1 MKRSASAIR
10 PSFGFARWPSVACAI
25 VGLALGAPS
34 VSAKQV
40 DTKTARVIIF
50 GAFGTPK
57 NIVVSGRVV
66 EDIADEGQA
75 ERGRIANVKAALDV
89 LETDEVRRAR
99 VSANLDGIWAHG
111 TTDDDGLFFFR
122 FRPRKTIA
130 PGEVPLRIE
139 LRSKTHHS
147 AKIVRTAHVVGDV
160 PSLGIISD
168 FDDTLVNT
176 YVDNKAKLAFEI
188 MTKNAAQLT
197 PVPGGSAAFQRAKDA
212 GAAAFF
218 YVSSSPQSFADRIR
232 VFLRREGFPDGAILL
247 KNYGAEKLFA
257 HHGYKTRRIEA
268 ILETFPKMRFILVGD
283 SGEADPVIYRD
294 LRKKYPGRIEAIVIR
309 KASAKA
315 LPEAMAPV
323 TFVPDYRGQE
333 TVLSD
338 LVRTAIEPTT
348 AQAPPREKS
357 K

>member
-1 MKRSASAIR
+1 MLAT
-10 PSFGFARWPSVACAI
+10 WVAATFI
-25 VGLALGAPS
+25 APG
-34 VSAKQV
+34 VAAKQV
-40 DTKTARVIIF
+40 DTKTARIVVF

-75 ERGRIANVKAALDV
+75 ERGRLANVSAALDV
-89 LETDEVRRAR
+89 LETDEVRRAN
-99 VSANLDGIWAHG
+99 VSANLDGIWAHAI
-111 TTDDDGLFFFR
+111 TDDDGLFFFR

-130 PGEVPLRIE
+130 AGEVPLQLE
-139 LRSKTHHS
+139 LRSKSHHA
-147 AKIVRTAHVVGDV
+147 AKVVRTAHVVADA
-160 PSLGIISD
+160 PSVGIISD

-176 YVDNKAKLAFEI
+176 YVDNKAKLAIEI

-197 PVPGGSAAFQRAKDA
+197 PVPGGSAAFQQAKTA

-268 ILETFPKMRFILVGD
+268 IMATFPKMRFILVGD

-294 LRKKYPGRIEAIVIR
+294 LRAKYPARIAAIVIR
-309 KASAKA
+309 KASAKK
-315 LPEAMAPV
+315 LPEKMEPV
-323 TFVPDYRGQE
+323 AFVPDYHQDEHLLGR
-333 TVLSD
+333 
-338 LVRTAIEPTT
+338 LVRTTLEAT
-348 AQAPPREKS
+348 QAGGSDDVILSP
-357 K
+357 